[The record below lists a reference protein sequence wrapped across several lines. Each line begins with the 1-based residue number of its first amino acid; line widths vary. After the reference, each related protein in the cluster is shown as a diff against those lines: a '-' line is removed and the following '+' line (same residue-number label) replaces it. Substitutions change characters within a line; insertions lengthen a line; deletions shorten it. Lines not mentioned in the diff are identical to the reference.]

1 MKKLIFIC
9 LAAVTVYMN
18 TAAQGIN
25 FIEGKPFAEVKAL
38 AKAEGK
44 LIFVDCYTS
53 WCGPCKM
60 MATKEFVKKE
70 AGDYFN
76 KKFVNYKI
84 DMEKGEGPE
93 IGKQYNVS
101 VFPTF
106 LILESNG
113 DLRGRAVGT
122 ANITDFIKK
131 IEDVLNNEK
140 GYLWYQK
147 KFNEGERNDSFLMD
161 YAKILKD
168 IHMSEELKNVT
179 TILLKR
185 KSSHEIAANKKLYS
199 AFADGGFTPND
210 DIFLAVYKERQTVE
224 ENQGERAV
232 RILDALWSQQALDC
246 LKFDGMTYLGFDEEA
261 HEAYKQK
268 MIEYGVP
275 GADDIVKTILRT
287 KAKCAKDYPTIYQY
301 ITEEMKKTDKID
313 DYFLIN
319 DMQQLV
325 LENKSNKKAMKG
337 IIKYA
342 KQRITQLK
350 KIDTSKEREI
360 EYNGK
365 KFTNTS
371 YLIDQY
377 QNIIRQVSQY

>member
-1 MKKLIFIC
+1 MKKILFIC

-18 TAAQGIN
+18 AAAQGIN

-84 DMEKGEGPE
+84 DMEKDEGPE

-101 VFPTF
+101 AFPTF

-113 DLRGRAVGT
+113 NLRGRAVGA

-140 GYLWYQK
+140 GFLWYQK

-199 AFADGGFTPND
+199 VFDDGGFTPND
-210 DIFLAVYKERQTVE
+210 DIFLAVYKERQTIE

-232 RILDALWSQQALDC
+232 RKLDALWSQHALAC

-261 HEAYKQK
+261 HEACKQK

-275 GADDIVKTILRT
+275 GVDDIVKTILRT
-287 KAKCAKDYPTIYQY
+287 KAKCANDYPTIYQF
-301 ITEEMKKTDKID
+301 ITEEMKKTDNID

-350 KIDTSKEREI
+350 KIDTSKEREM
-360 EYNGK
+360 EFNGK

>member
-84 DMEKGEGPE
+84 DMEKDEGPE

-140 GYLWYQK
+140 GFLWYQK

-232 RILDALWSQQALDC
+232 RILDALWSQQALAC
-246 LKFDGMTYLGFDEEA
+246 LKFDGMTYLGFDEKA

>member
-1 MKKLIFIC
+1 MKKIIFIC
-9 LAAVTVYMN
+9 LAAVTVCMN

-53 WCGPCKM
+53 WCRPCKM

-76 KKFVNYKI
+76 EKFVNYKI
-84 DMEKGEGPE
+84 DMEKDEGPE

-101 VFPTF
+101 AFPTF

-113 DLRGRAVGT
+113 DLRGRAVGS

-140 GYLWYQK
+140 GFLWYQK

-185 KSSHEIAANKKLYS
+185 KSSHEIATDKKLYS

-210 DIFLAVYKERQTVE
+210 DIFLDVYKERQTIE

-232 RILDALWSQQALDC
+232 RILDALWSQHALAC

-261 HEAYKQK
+261 HEACKQK

-287 KAKCAKDYPTIYQY
+287 KAKCANDYPTIYQF
-301 ITEEMKKTDKID
+301 ITEEMKKTDNID

-319 DMQQLV
+319 DMQKLV

-337 IIKYA
+337 INKYA

-360 EYNGK
+360 EFNGK

>member
-1 MKKLIFIC
+1 MPSILN
-9 LAAVTVYMN
+9 A
-18 TAAQGIN
+18 
-25 FIEGKPFAEVKAL
+25 
-38 AKAEGK
+38 
-44 LIFVDCYTS
+44 
-53 WCGPCKM
+53 
-60 MATKEFVKKE
+60 
-70 AGDYFN
+70 
-76 KKFVNYKI
+76 
-84 DMEKGEGPE
+84 PE
-93 IGKQYNVS
+93 W
-101 VFPTF
+101 
-106 LILESNG
+106 L
-113 DLRGRAVGT
+113 
-122 ANITDFIKK
+122 K

-168 IHMSEELKNVT
+168 IHMIEELKNVT

-185 KSSHEIAANKKLYS
+185 KSSHEIAVNKKLYS

-232 RILDALWSQQALDC
+232 RILDALWSQHALAC

-287 KAKCAKDYPTIYQY
+287 KAKCANDYPTIYQF
-301 ITEEMKKTDKID
+301 ITEEMKKTDNID